1 MISFAAM
8 KGDYLEMIKQRVQDT
23 WEKEQNNLGAM
34 FDIQTQV
41 NYH

>member
-1 MISFAAM
+1 MITFAAM
-8 KGDYLEMIKQRVQDT
+8 KDDYLDMIKKRVQDT
-23 WEKEQNNLGAM
+23 WEMEQSNLGAM